1 MNASVSSFLPATVE
15 TPATPLTVSEGQ
27 FLHLPLAWIAVQ
39 PGFNP
44 RTFFEDQE
52 FAELVA
58 SVQREGIL
66 HPLWVRPQPDYD
78 PNTPCFWLIAGER
91 RLRAAQAA
99 GRATVPVLVRCVG
112 ERQALIL
119 AELEN
124 NPAYRINLSPAEEA
138 RFAQRFVGECD
149 GDRVEAAKL
158 LGWSAHKLDARLLL
172 LHAAP
177 SVLNA
182 LTQRQIHVG
191 HAELLAG
198 LPEATQ
204 EGTLARIIAD
214 RISVADLKARINGFA
229 LELATA
235 PFEVTDC
242 AACRHN
248 SAPQAVLFAE
258 ALASGRCQNRACYV
272 EKTHAALSCQKADLQ
287 TQYPAVFLD
296 TERAADTYTRL
307 TAEGP
312 TGVGAA
318 QLQACQGCQ
327 HYAAQL
333 STQPGRVGQVHA
345 PLCIDLACH
354 RQKIA
359 AVAPI
364 KTVPAS
370 PVSPA
375 TAPASAIPTPV
386 VATVSAAPIAQ
397 ASAIPKKVDVWVDSW
412 VRQQAARAVLADPTL
427 CRVWLLYA
435 LYLDAGRPEAVLT
448 DSGLS
453 PAQAATRAAWIDAV
467 VALAP
472 EAHARLLKALLAQV
486 IEHKAEP
493 DALPGTGAL
502 VAAAQASLQAAQTD
516 LTAAFTPDA
525 DFWQAHTKAGIA
537 DLLRTAIAPDGE
549 SFAAWYGRTARPSA
563 TDTQAFQRLLN
574 GKLSDIIHALTHT
587 AFDFSAW
594 LPNAIA
600 RRFKTAR
607 S

>member
-1 MNASVSSFLPATVE
+1 MNAPVSSFIPAVAG
-15 TPATPLTVSEGQ
+15 PATPLDVTEGQ
-27 FLHLPLAWIAVQ
+27 FLHLPLPWIAVQ

-58 SVQREGIL
+58 SVQREGVL
-66 HPLWVRPQPDYD
+66 HPLWVRPAPDYD
-78 PNTPCFWLIAGER
+78 ASTPRFWLIAGER

-99 GRATVPVLVRCVG
+99 GMATVPVIVRCVG
-112 ERQALIL
+112 ERQALML

-124 NPAYRINLSPAEEA
+124 NPALRINLSPAEEA
-138 RFAQRFVGECD
+138 RFAQRFVGACD
-149 GDRVEAAKL
+149 GDRVEAATL
-158 LGWSAHKLDARLLL
+158 LGWSTTKLDARLLL

-177 SVLNA
+177 GVLTA
-182 LTQRQIHVG
+182 LTQRHIHLG

-198 LPEATQ
+198 LPEVTQ
-204 EGTLARIIAD
+204 EGTLAKILSD
-214 RISVADLKARINGFA
+214 RITVADLKARISGFA
-229 LELATA
+229 LELAAA
-235 PFEVTDC
+235 PFDITDC
-242 AACRHN
+242 GACRHN

-258 ALASGRCQNRACYV
+258 ALASGRCQNRGCYA
-272 EKTHAALSCQKADLQ
+272 EKTQAALARQKADLQ

-318 QLQACQGCQ
+318 QLAACQGCQ

-333 STQPGRVGQVHA
+333 STQPGREGQVHA
-345 PLCIDLACH
+345 PLCVHLACH
-354 RQKIA
+354 RAKIA
-359 AVAPI
+359 AVAPV
-364 KTVPAS
+364 KTV

-375 TAPASAIPTPV
+375 SPATARAPATPAP
-386 VATVSAAPIAQ
+386 VAAVVSAAPIAQ
-397 ASAIPKKVDVWVDSW
+397 ASAIPKKVDVWVDGW
-412 VRQQAARAVLADPTL
+412 VRQQAARAVLADQTL

-453 PAQAATRAAWIDAV
+453 PGQAATRAAWIEAV
-467 VALAP
+467 VALPP

-486 IEHKAEP
+486 IETKAEP

-502 VAAAQASLQAAQTD
+502 VAAAQASLHAAQTD

-525 DFWQAHTKAGIA
+525 GFWQAHTKSGIA

-563 TDTQAFQRLLN
+563 TDTQALERLLN
-574 GKLSDIIHALTHT
+574 GKGSDLIHALTHT

-600 RRFKTAR
+600 RRFKAAR